1 MKWRLLMTGYTD
13 GYTNMGIDESIM
25 VHVAQGSSP
34 PTIRLYGWS
43 PPAVTIGYFQGLEE
57 EVDLEACK
65 KLGVD
70 FLRRITGGGAVFHEN
85 EVTYSIIV
93 PETTLFIPQNV
104 LDSYRVICKGI
115 VEGLKTL
122 GIEAA
127 FAPLNDVLVSG
138 KKISGS
144 AQTRRSHTVLQHGT
158 VLLDT
163 DVDKMFSLLK
173 VSSEKMKDKL
183 ISDVKKRV
191 TSINSALTKTVEFDD
206 VCSALAFGFERS
218 LEIELEKGE
227 LTSTEIQLAEEI
239 KKDRYSNPDWN
250 FRR

>member
-1 MKWRLLMTGYTD
+1 M
-13 GYTNMGIDESIM
+13 
-25 VHVAQGSSP
+25 
-34 PTIRLYGWS
+34 
-43 PPAVTIGYFQGLEE
+43 
-57 EVDLEACK
+57 
-65 KLGVD
+65 
-70 FLRRITGGGAVFHEN
+70 
-85 EVTYSIIV
+85 TYSIIV
-93 PETTLFIPQNV
+93 PETTLFVPQNV
-104 LDSYRVICKGI
+104 LDSYRTLCRGI
-115 VEGLKTL
+115 VEGLKSL

-158 VLLDT
+158 VLIDT

-173 VSSEKMKDKL
+173 VPSEKMKDKL
-183 ISDVKKRV
+183 ISDVKERV
-191 TSINSALTKTVEFDD
+191 TSINSALKKTIEFEE
-206 VCSALAFGFERS
+206 VCSALASGFERS

-227 LTSTEIQLAEEI
+227 LTPTEKQLAEEI